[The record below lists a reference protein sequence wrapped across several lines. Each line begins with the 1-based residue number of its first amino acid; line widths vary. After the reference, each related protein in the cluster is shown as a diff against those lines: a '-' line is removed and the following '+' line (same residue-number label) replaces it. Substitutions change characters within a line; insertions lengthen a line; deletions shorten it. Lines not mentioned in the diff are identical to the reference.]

1 MLSGATVAVTAR
13 RNEGQKREREGA
25 FREMMQ
31 CCREGQRNCERF
43 RISPLRA
50 EREDKLFE
58 AHREV
63 EGADMLGQGANGD
76 VIDAGFSKFA
86 DGVERHV
93 AGHLKLRLAV
103 CAFDRFTHLL
113 RVEVIEHD
121 DVSPA
126 LMASSSSSSVSTSTS
141 TGTSGCSQK
150 AFSTA

>member
-25 FREMMQ
+25 FREMIQ

-43 RISPLRA
+43 RIFSG
-50 EREDKLFE
+50 EGDNLFE

-63 EGADMLGQGANGD
+63 EGADVLGQGAYGD

-93 AGHLKLRLAV
+93 AGHQAARPFVRL
-103 CAFDRFTHLL
+103 T
-113 RVEVIEHD
+113 
-121 DVSPA
+121 
-126 LMASSSSSSVSTSTS
+126 ASRICSVSKLSS
-141 TGTSGCSQK
+141 MMMS
-150 AFSTA
+150 APL

>member
-25 FREMMQ
+25 FREMIQ

-50 EREDKLFE
+50 ERGDNLFE

-63 EGADMLGQGANGD
+63 EGADVLGQGAYGD

-93 AGHLKLRLAV
+93 AGHLKLRGRLCV
-103 CAFDRFTHLL
+103 
-113 RVEVIEHD
+113 
-121 DVSPA
+121 
-126 LMASSSSSSVSTSTS
+126 
-141 TGTSGCSQK
+141 
-150 AFSTA
+150 